1 VEVTTDIVNRRPRW
15 LRIAA
20 LALILAVF
28 PILLFS
34 RLRLR
39 STPLERDEGE
49 YAYAGQL
56 ILQGI
61 PPYSLACNMK
71 LPGTYAA
78 YAVIMAVFG
87 QTIGGIRLGLLLVNA
102 ATVLLLCLL
111 GRRLF
116 SIDVGLAAGAAYAL
130 LSFGLAVMGTAAH
143 ATHFVVLPAL
153 AGLLLLLR
161 AMESGRAATF
171 FWSGVL
177 FGVAFVAKQHG
188 VFFAMFAAGWLLWKH
203 PGGWVRTARR
213 LAIFGAAAA
222 LPFALTCLIL
232 WGAGVFPKFW
242 FWTFHYARAYASENS
257 LSDGIDNLKEQIP
270 SLLHNNAALWAAS
283 GAGLVVAW
291 WKRQSRPAAL
301 FLTGFLVFSMA
312 AVCPG
317 LYFREHYFVLM
328 LPAVALG
335 AGVVAG
341 NFRGWG
347 VWLFA
352 AALIF
357 CVASQGKFLFRE
369 TPYQV
374 SRELYSLN
382 PFPEA
387 IPISEY
393 IRRHSAPDT
402 PIAVLGSEPEIY
414 FYSHRHS
421 ATGYIY
427 TFALSE
433 DQPYAAQMRREMI
446 HEVGAAQ
453 PEYVVLVDSL
463 DLWADRSDGKPTV
476 FSWWGE
482 YAPGRYDIVGIADIV
497 SDGRTEYRWGAAAAA
512 YQPESDYIVA
522 IYKRR

>member
-1 VEVTTDIVNRRPRW
+1 MEATTDIVKGRRRW
-15 LRIAA
+15 LRATA

-28 PILLFS
+28 PIMLVA

-78 YAVIMAVFG
+78 YAVIMALFG

-102 ATVLLLCLL
+102 ATVLLLFLL

-116 SIDVGLAAGAAYAL
+116 GRDAGLAAAAAYAL
-130 LSFGLAVMGTAAH
+130 LSFGLAVMGPAAH
-143 ATHFVVLPAL
+143 ATHFVVLPAV
-153 AGLLLLLR
+153 AGLLLLLG
-161 AMESGRAATF
+161 AMESGRGMTF

-177 FGVAFVAKQHG
+177 LGVAFVAKQHG
-188 VFFAMFAAGWLLWKH
+188 MFFAMFAAAWLLWKH
-203 PGGWVRTARR
+203 PGGWMRTARR
-213 LAIFGAAAA
+213 LAIFGAAVA
-222 LPFALTCLIL
+222 LPFALTCLVL
-232 WGAGVFPKFW
+232 WRAGVFPKFW
-242 FWTFHYARAYASENS
+242 FWTFLYARAYASENT
-257 LSDGIDNLKEQIP
+257 LADGIDNLKDGLP
-270 SLLHNNAALWAAS
+270 SLLHGNVALWAVS
-283 GAGLVVAW
+283 GVGLAAAW
-291 WKRQSRPAAL
+291 WKRESRAEAL
-301 FLTGFLVFSMA
+301 FLTGFLVFSAA

-317 LYFREHYFVLM
+317 LYFREHYFVLL
-328 LPAVALG
+328 LPAAALG
-335 AGVVAG
+335 AGVVA
-341 NFRGWG
+341 NSFRGWG

-352 AALIF
+352 ASLVF
-357 CVASQGKFLFRE
+357 CVVSQGRFLFRE

-374 SRELYSLN
+374 SRELYELN

-402 PIAVLGSEPEIY
+402 RIAVLGSEPEIY

-433 DQPYAAQMRREMI
+433 DQPYAAQMRSEMI
-446 HEVGAAQ
+446 HEIAAAQ

-463 DLWADRSDGKPTV
+463 DLWADRSEGKPTV
-476 FSWWGE
+476 FSWWGQ
-482 YAPGRYDIVGIADIV
+482 YAPGRYRVVGIADII
-497 SDGRTEYRWGAAAAA
+497 SNDRTEYRWGAAAAG
-512 YQPESDYIVA
+512 YKPESDYIVA
-522 IYKRR
+522 IYRKL